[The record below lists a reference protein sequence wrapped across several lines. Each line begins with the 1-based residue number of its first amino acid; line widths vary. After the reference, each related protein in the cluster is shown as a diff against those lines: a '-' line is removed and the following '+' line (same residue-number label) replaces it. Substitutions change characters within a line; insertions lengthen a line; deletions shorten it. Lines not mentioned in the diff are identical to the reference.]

1 MYSKSEEFEGPR
13 FAVDEERDVF
23 PEKFEIGWAIPPDLI
38 DDFKAEH
45 GELLTPKSWADTQE
59 RVCRGEVLDVYPY
72 PKERWL
78 F

>member
-45 GELLTPKSWADTQE
+45 GELLTPKWWADTQE
-59 RVCRGEVLDVYPY
+59 RVCRDEVLDVYPY